1 MLSSAF
7 FSLNSIFLT
16 NGKHYLTLSSV
27 DVKTEGEVKH
37 AATIDY
43 WRGYVDDENN
53 NASSANN
60 TISNLNYKSSM
71 N

>member
-1 MLSSAF
+1 MFSPAI
-7 FSLNSIFLT
+7 FSLNSTFLT

-27 DVKTEGEVKH
+27 DVKTEGTVNH
-37 AATIDY
+37 MATIDY